1 MTLPYVSKPPRVLVA
16 EDNGALRSLIADVLL
31 GEGYDVVEAK
41 NAEEMQEAIVTQVSS
56 RIDDAFDL
64 VVTDIRMPGKSG
76 LDALSELRRA
86 GSHSRFVVI
95 TAFPEDATERRIC
108 ELDATL
114 LAKPFSLGEFR
125 ALMKTML
132 QYDRAVTDGGA

>member
-1 MTLPYVSKPPRVLVA
+1 MSQHRLAKAPRVLVA
-16 EDNGALRSLIADVLL
+16 EDNPALRSLIADVLL
-31 GEGYDVVEAK
+31 GEGYDVVEAA
-41 NAEEMQEAIVTQVSS
+41 NARQMQEAIAAEVSAAPS
-56 RIDDAFDL
+56 DAFDL

-95 TAFPEDATERRIC
+95 TAFPEDATERRIG

-125 ALMKTML
+125 ALMKTIL
-132 QYDRAVTDGGA
+132 QPSSPGTGGGA

>member
-1 MTLPYVSKPPRVLVA
+1 MTADLLSSLRRVTGVRAEPIELV
-16 EDNGALRSLIADVLL
+16 EP
-31 GEGYDVVEAK
+31 
-41 NAEEMQEAIVTQVSS
+41 
-56 RIDDAFDL
+56 FDL

-95 TAFPEDATERRIC
+95 TAFPEDATERRIG

-125 ALMKTML
+125 AFMKTIL
-132 QYDRAVTDGGA
+132 QPSSPGTGGGA